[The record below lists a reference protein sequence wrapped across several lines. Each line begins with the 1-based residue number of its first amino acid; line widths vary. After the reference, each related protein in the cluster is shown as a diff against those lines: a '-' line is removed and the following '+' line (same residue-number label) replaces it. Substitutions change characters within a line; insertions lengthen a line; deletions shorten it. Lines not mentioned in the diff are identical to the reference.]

1 MRLFRYSKNYY
12 TIFSINKVDKRVTH
26 IDSHR
31 LTSTHT
37 TSSQGNQGVRGVEKL
52 KKSHFWGIFAPFLPF
67 FSFFKQI
74 LGEIFQI
81 PQYSPSEKIYKCKK

>member
-1 MRLFRYSKNYY
+1 LFRYSKNYY
-12 TIFSINKVDKRVTH
+12 TIFSINKVDKGITH

-52 KKSHFWGIFAPFLPF
+52 KKLHFWGIFAPFFEKFNDFDDFWSKTQAHMPEPPI
-67 FSFFKQI
+67 S
-74 LGEIFQI
+74 
-81 PQYSPSEKIYKCKK
+81 SE